1 MNRNYKVIWNQSLN
15 CFMAVAEYA
24 KSRGKS
30 SSTVVSSNAAN
41 VSNGTTTGGAHLL
54 RLSALCIGL
63 ASAGFSMQA
72 SAIAACAEDNASGVG
87 IVDRVQCGTGAN
99 AEGST
104 SVAIGQNAQATG
116 GQSIAIGGVDG
127 GQNTTASGDQSTA
140 IGANAV
146 SSGSSSIA
154 IGGDDLN
161 KASGTTVNPDGT
173 ETVGTVNSGE
183 VNTTFKKYSGG
194 RNLVDT
200 TQGGNQYPYT
210 ESSGAASVAIG
221 VQAVSSGALST
232 AFGTQAN
239 ATGVASS
246 AFGVSAEASKEGSV
260 AIGAGSKTDGSA
272 TKIESQTVNGI
283 TFTGFDGAS
292 GFAGNAGDAG
302 RQVSVGLIGSE
313 RQIKNVAPGEISA
326 SSTDAINGSQ
336 VFSVTNKLVDNIRG
350 AQATA
355 DAVADGTAGIVR
367 QDTGTGPITVGAATG
382 GTSVNFTGT
391 DGVRTLSGLANGNV
405 AANSTEA
412 VTGDQLNTTNTN
424 IAAAQNV
431 ANTANTTANSAL
443 TKANLGFDIT
453 ADNGTQ
459 DNVQLG
465 EAVNF
470 TNTDNNLVATVSD
483 NGINYDLADNIS
495 VNQVTVGDA
504 TNNTVLTSTANGLD
518 IGGDKI
524 TNVADGTIAAGST
537 DAVTGN
543 QLNATNTD
551 VTANTG
557 NITTNTGNIA
567 DLASG
572 RTGIVRQDAGTG
584 AITVGAAT
592 GGTSVNFTGTD
603 GVRTLSGLA
612 NGNVVA
618 GSTEAVTG
626 DQLNTTNSNV
636 TTAQTTANTANTT
649 ANSAL
654 TKANL
659 GFDITADNGAQ
670 DNVQLGEAVNF
681 TNTDGNLVSTVSDNG
696 INYDLADNISVHQV
710 TVGDA
715 TNNTVLT
722 STANGLD
729 IGGDKITNVADG
741 TIAAGS
747 TDAVTG
753 NQLNATNTDVTANT
767 GNITTNSNNITTNT
781 AGIADNSNRS
791 VGNLSALGGNAAY
804 DAANNTY
811 TAPSYVLDDGT
822 NSSTTSTFRNVGD
835 ALGNLD

>member
-30 SSTVVSSNAAN
+30 SSAVVSSNAAS
-41 VSNGTTTGGAHLL
+41 VSNDTVTGGAQLL
-54 RLSALCIGL
+54 RLSALCVGL

-72 SAIAACAEDNASGVG
+72 SAIAACAEDNAAGAGV
-87 IVDRVQCGTGAN
+87 VDRVQCGTGAN

-116 GQSIAIGGVDG
+116 GQTVAIGSVGG
-127 GQNTTASGDQSTA
+127 GQATTASGDQSTA
-140 IGANAV
+140 IGANTV

-161 KASGTTVNPDGT
+161 KASQTNLDGT
-173 ETVGTVNSGE
+173 ETGGA
-183 VNTTFKKYSGG
+183 VNTVFRKYSGD
-194 RNLVDT
+194 RDLVNT
-200 TQGGNQYPYT
+200 APGMQYPNT

-272 TKIESQTVNGI
+272 TKVESQTVNGI

-302 RQVSVGLIGSE
+302 RQVSVGLIGNE

-382 GTSVNFTGT
+382 GTSVDFTGT
-391 DGVRTLSGLANGNV
+391 NGVRTLSGLANGNV
-405 AANSTEA
+405 A
-412 VTGDQLNTTNTN
+412 
-424 IAAAQNV
+424 
-431 ANTANTTANSAL
+431 
-443 TKANLGFDIT
+443 
-453 ADNGTQ
+453 
-459 DNVQLG
+459 
-465 EAVNF
+465 
-470 TNTDNNLVATVSD
+470 
-483 NGINYDLADNIS
+483 
-495 VNQVTVGDA
+495 
-504 TNNTVLTSTANGLD
+504 
-518 IGGDKI
+518 
-524 TNVADGTIAAGST
+524 
-537 DAVTGN
+537 
-543 QLNATNTD
+543 
-551 VTANTG
+551 
-557 NITTNTGNIA
+557 
-567 DLASG
+567 
-572 RTGIVRQDAGTG
+572 
-584 AITVGAAT
+584 
-592 GGTSVNFTGTD
+592 
-603 GVRTLSGLA
+603 
-612 NGNVVA
+612 A

-626 DQLNTTNSNV
+626 DQLNTTNTNV

-654 TKANL
+654 TKANQ
-659 GFDITADNGAQ
+659 GFNISAAGGTN
-670 DNVQLGEAVNF
+670 DNVQLGESVNF
-681 TNTDGNLVSTVSDNG
+681 TNTDSNLVVTNTVDNG
-696 INYDLADNISVHQV
+696 INYNLADNISVSQA
-710 TVGDA
+710 TIGDA

-722 STANGLD
+722 STATGLD
-729 IGGDKITNVADG
+729 VGGDKITNVADG
-741 TIAAGS
+741 TTASDVATFG
-747 TDAVTG
+747 
-753 NQLNATNTDVTANT
+753 QLETTNANVTANT
-767 GNITTNSNNITTNT
+767 GNITTNTGNISDLT
-781 AGIADNSNRS
+781 AGKTGLVRQDTGTGPITVGAATGGTSVDFSNSSNGDRTLTGVADGVNDNDAVNFGQLNQTVADNKVKYFS
-791 VGNLSALGGNAAY
+791 VNSTGGGNVNNDGAQGTNAIAIGKDAKVADGHNSSIAMGLGAKVDRGPDTGAALPLVQLLLVIKHGLGGL
-804 DAANNTY
+804 TLL
-811 TAPSYVLDDGT
+811 PSVLMRQHPSLIGGLPL
-822 NSSTTSTFRNVGD
+822 VVK
-835 ALGNLD
+835 LGH